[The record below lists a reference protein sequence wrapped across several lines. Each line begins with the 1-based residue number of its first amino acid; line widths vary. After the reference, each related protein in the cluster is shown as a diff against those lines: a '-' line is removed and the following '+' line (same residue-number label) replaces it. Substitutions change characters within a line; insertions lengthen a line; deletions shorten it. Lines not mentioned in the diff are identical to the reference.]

1 MSVKNKTDL
10 KDQNAK
16 TSQNNQ
22 PKHPHSGSTKNES
35 HPELSVVVPA
45 YNEEPNIDELCSR
58 LIAVLGGT
66 HRTFEIVI
74 VNDGSKDHTLDK
86 LLQWQKKY
94 PTVFRILDFNSN
106 FGHHNALWAGFEH
119 VRGDIII
126 SMDADLQNPPEE
138 LPKLLEKTDEGY
150 DYVGSYR
157 LGKRQDA
164 KWRDWASKID
174 NYLRGHI
181 TNIAMSDQGCM
192 LRAYKRSII
201 DAIIHCGDYT
211 AFIPVLAY
219 KFASKYTEIGMR
231 HAPRFQGETKYGL
244 YYLLRTHFDLMTG
257 FSLVPLQVFTLF
269 GFVLASGNFLLV
281 IYLLL
286 RRFFIGPEA
295 EGVFT
300 LFAILFF
307 MVSVAIVGIG
317 LIGEYVGRTYQIAQG
332 RPRYVLRKLYDTQ
345 K

>member
-1 MSVKNKTDL
+1 MTEDL
-10 KDQNAK
+10 L
-16 TSQNNQ
+16 
-22 PKHPHSGSTKNES
+22 HPQ
-35 HPELSVVVPA
+35 LSVVVPA
-45 YNEEPNIDELCSR
+45 YNEEPNVDELCSR
-58 LIAVLGGT
+58 LVKVLEGT
-66 HRTFEIVI
+66 HRSFEIII

-86 LLQWQKKY
+86 LLVWQKKY
-94 PTVFRILDFNSN
+94 PRYFRILDFNSN

-119 VRGDIII
+119 VRGDLII

-138 LPKLLEKTDEGY
+138 LPKLLEKADEGY

-164 KWRDWASKID
+164 KWRDWASKLD
-174 NYLRGHI
+174 NRLRGKI
-181 TNIAMSDQGCM
+181 TDIHMSDQGCM

-201 DAIIHCGDYT
+201 EAIIRCGDYT
-211 AFIPVLAY
+211 AFIPALAY
-219 KFASKYTEIGMR
+219 KFCSRYTEIGMR
-231 HAPRFQGETKYGL
+231 HAPRFRGETKYGL

-257 FSLVPLQVFTLF
+257 FSLVPLQLFTLF
-269 GFVLASGNFLLV
+269 GFSLSAASFLLV
-281 IYLLL
+281 VYMLG
-286 RRFFIGPEA
+286 RRLIIGPEA

-317 LIGEYVGRTYQIAQG
+317 LIGEYVGRTYQIIQK
-332 RPRYVLRKLYDTQ
+332 RPRYILRKLYDNQATED

>member
-1 MSVKNKTDL
+1 MTEDL
-10 KDQNAK
+10 L
-16 TSQNNQ
+16 
-22 PKHPHSGSTKNES
+22 HPQ
-35 HPELSVVVPA
+35 LSVVVPA
-45 YNEEPNIDELCSR
+45 YNEEPNVDELCSR
-58 LIAVLGGT
+58 LVKVLEGT
-66 HRTFEIVI
+66 HRSFEIII

-86 LLQWQKKY
+86 LLIWQKKY
-94 PTVFRILDFNSN
+94 PRYFRILDFNSN

-119 VRGDIII
+119 VRGDLII

-138 LPKLLEKTDEGY
+138 LPKLLEKADEGY

-164 KWRDWASKID
+164 KWRDWASKLD
-174 NYLRGHI
+174 NRLRGKI
-181 TNIAMSDQGCM
+181 TDIHMSDQGCM

-201 DAIIHCGDYT
+201 EAIIRCGDYT
-211 AFIPVLAY
+211 AFIPALAY
-219 KFASKYTEIGMR
+219 KFCSRYTEIGMR
-231 HAPRFQGETKYGL
+231 HAPRFRGETKYGL

-257 FSLVPLQVFTLF
+257 FSLVPLQLFTLF
-269 GFVLASGNFLLV
+269 GFGLSAASFLLV
-281 IYLLL
+281 IYMLG
-286 RRFFIGPEA
+286 RRLIIGPEA

-317 LIGEYVGRTYQIAQG
+317 LIGEYVGRTYQIIQK
-332 RPRYVLRKLYDTQ
+332 RPRYILRKLYDNQETED

>member
-1 MSVKNKTDL
+1 MTEDL
-10 KDQNAK
+10 L
-16 TSQNNQ
+16 
-22 PKHPHSGSTKNES
+22 HPQ
-35 HPELSVVVPA
+35 LSVVVPA
-45 YNEEPNIDELCSR
+45 YNEEPNVDELCSR
-58 LIAVLGGT
+58 LVKVLEGI
-66 HRTFEIVI
+66 HRSFEIII

-86 LLQWQKKY
+86 LLIWQKKY
-94 PTVFRILDFNSN
+94 PRYFRILDFNSN

-119 VRGDIII
+119 VRGDLII

-138 LPKLLEKTDEGY
+138 LPKLLEKADEGY

-164 KWRDWASKID
+164 KWRDWASKLD
-174 NYLRGHI
+174 NRLRGKI
-181 TNIAMSDQGCM
+181 TDIHMSDQGCM

-201 DAIIHCGDYT
+201 EAIIRCGDYT
-211 AFIPVLAY
+211 AFIPALAY
-219 KFASKYTEIGMR
+219 KFCSRYTEIGMR
-231 HAPRFQGETKYGL
+231 HAPRFRGETKYGL

-257 FSLVPLQVFTLF
+257 FSLVPLQLFTLF
-269 GFVLASGNFLLV
+269 GFGLSAASFLLV
-281 IYLLL
+281 IYMLG
-286 RRFFIGPEA
+286 RRLIIGPEA

-317 LIGEYVGRTYQIAQG
+317 LIGEYVGRTYQIIQK
-332 RPRYVLRKLYDTQ
+332 RPRYILRKLYDNQETED

>member
-1 MSVKNKTDL
+1 MDSQKNLD
-10 KDQNAK
+10 
-16 TSQNNQ
+16 
-22 PKHPHSGSTKNES
+22 
-35 HPELSVVVPA
+35 HPELSIVVPA

-58 LIAVLGGT
+58 LVAVLENT

-74 VNDGSKDHTLDK
+74 VNDGSQDNSLQK
-86 LLQWQKKY
+86 LLEWYKKY
-94 PTVFRILDFNSN
+94 PKYFRILDFNGN

-119 VRGDIII
+119 VRGDVII

-138 LPKLLEKTDEGY
+138 LPKLLEKIDEGY

-164 KWRDWASKID
+164 KWRDWASKLD
-174 NYLRGHI
+174 NKFRGKI
-181 TNIAMSDQGCM
+181 TDIRMSDQGCM

-201 DAIIHCGDYT
+201 EAIIRCGDYT
-211 AFIPVLAY
+211 AFIPALAY

-231 HAPRFQGETKYGL
+231 HAPRFRGETKYGL

-257 FSLVPLQVFTLF
+257 FSLVPLQLFTLF
-269 GFVLASGNFLLV
+269 GFGLSGLSLLLV
-281 IYLLL
+281 IYMLG
-286 RRFFIGPEA
+286 RRIFIGPEA

-300 LFAILFF
+300 LFALMFF

-317 LIGEYVGRTYQIAQG
+317 LIGEYVGRMYQIVQR
-332 RPRYVLRKLYDTQ
+332 RPRYILKNIYEGG

>member
-1 MSVKNKTDL
+1 MTEDL
-10 KDQNAK
+10 L
-16 TSQNNQ
+16 
-22 PKHPHSGSTKNES
+22 HPQ
-35 HPELSVVVPA
+35 LSVVVPA
-45 YNEEPNIDELCSR
+45 YNEEPNVDELCSR
-58 LIAVLGGT
+58 LVKVLEGT
-66 HRTFEIVI
+66 HRSFEIII

-86 LLQWQKKY
+86 LLIWQKKY
-94 PTVFRILDFNSN
+94 PRYFRILDFNSN

-119 VRGDIII
+119 VRGDLII

-138 LPKLLEKTDEGY
+138 LPKLLEKADEGY

-164 KWRDWASKID
+164 KWRDWASKLD
-174 NYLRGHI
+174 NRLRGKI
-181 TNIAMSDQGCM
+181 TDIHMSDQGCM

-201 DAIIHCGDYT
+201 EAIIRCGDYT
-211 AFIPVLAY
+211 AFIPALAY
-219 KFASKYTEIGMR
+219 RFCSRYTEIGMR
-231 HAPRFQGETKYGL
+231 HAPRFRGETKYGL

-257 FSLVPLQVFTLF
+257 FSLVPLQLFTLF
-269 GFVLASGNFLLV
+269 GFGLSAASFLLV
-281 IYLLL
+281 VYMLG
-286 RRFFIGPEA
+286 RRLIIGPEA

-317 LIGEYVGRTYQIAQG
+317 LIGEYVGRTYQIIQK
-332 RPRYVLRKLYDTQ
+332 RPRYILRKLYDNQATED

>member
-1 MSVKNKTDL
+1 MTEDL
-10 KDQNAK
+10 L
-16 TSQNNQ
+16 
-22 PKHPHSGSTKNES
+22 HPQ
-35 HPELSVVVPA
+35 LSVVVPV
-45 YNEEPNIDELCSR
+45 YNEEPNVDELCSR
-58 LIAVLGGT
+58 LVKVLEGT
-66 HRTFEIVI
+66 HRSFEIII

-86 LLQWQKKY
+86 LLVWQKKY
-94 PTVFRILDFNSN
+94 PRYFRILDFNSN

-119 VRGDIII
+119 VRGDLII

-138 LPKLLEKTDEGY
+138 LPKLLEKADEGY

-164 KWRDWASKID
+164 KWRDWASKLD
-174 NYLRGHI
+174 NRLRGKI
-181 TNIAMSDQGCM
+181 TDIHMSDQGCM

-201 DAIIHCGDYT
+201 EAIIRCGDYT
-211 AFIPVLAY
+211 AFIPALAY
-219 KFASKYTEIGMR
+219 KFCSRYTEIGMR
-231 HAPRFQGETKYGL
+231 HAPRFRGETKYGL

-257 FSLVPLQVFTLF
+257 FSLVPLQLFTLF
-269 GFVLASGNFLLV
+269 GFGLSAASFLLV
-281 IYLLL
+281 VYMLG
-286 RRFFIGPEA
+286 RRLIIGPEA

-317 LIGEYVGRTYQIAQG
+317 LIGEYVGRTYQIIQK
-332 RPRYVLRKLYDTQ
+332 RPRYILRKLYDNKATED

>member
-1 MSVKNKTDL
+1 MTEDL
-10 KDQNAK
+10 L
-16 TSQNNQ
+16 
-22 PKHPHSGSTKNES
+22 HPQ
-35 HPELSVVVPA
+35 LSVVVPA
-45 YNEEPNIDELCSR
+45 YNEEPNVDELCSR
-58 LIAVLGGT
+58 LVKVLEGT
-66 HRTFEIVI
+66 HRSFEIII

-86 LLQWQKKY
+86 LLIWQKKY
-94 PTVFRILDFNSN
+94 PRYFRILDFNSN

-119 VRGDIII
+119 VRGDLII

-138 LPKLLEKTDEGY
+138 LPKLLEKADEGY

-164 KWRDWASKID
+164 KWRDWASKLD
-174 NYLRGHI
+174 NRLRGKI
-181 TNIAMSDQGCM
+181 TDIHMSDQGCM

-201 DAIIHCGDYT
+201 EAIIRCGDYT
-211 AFIPVLAY
+211 AFIPALAY
-219 KFASKYTEIGMR
+219 KFCSRYTEIGMR
-231 HAPRFQGETKYGL
+231 HAPRFRGETKYGL

-257 FSLVPLQVFTLF
+257 FSLVPLQLFTLF
-269 GFVLASGNFLLV
+269 GFGLSAASFLLV
-281 IYLLL
+281 IYMLG
-286 RRFFIGPEA
+286 RRLIIGPEA

-317 LIGEYVGRTYQIAQG
+317 LIGEYVGRTYQIIQK
-332 RPRYVLRKLYDTQ
+332 RPRYILRKLYENQETED